1 MAGIGIASVV
11 VEYQIEY
18 EQITQRWELRNQ
30 RSIVQPSVE
39 NIQGII
45 CEAHLTA
52 ARICVCLACAETSG
66 HTARGLQSTNHA
78 AVGDPMVPK

>member
-30 RSIVQPSVE
+30 RSIVQPSMKTL
-39 NIQGII
+39 QG
-45 CEAHLTA
+45 
-52 ARICVCLACAETSG
+52 R
-66 HTARGLQSTNHA
+66 
-78 AVGDPMVPK
+78 